1 MSALRPAWTDGAAP
15 PAAAAAAADG
25 DTSRRGRNDHDDDDE
40 EEEDDLAGAAAGSCR
55 TDYAPRGDGDAAVV
69 IVPRK
74 EKRGEA
80 LTWRE
85 DAV

>member
-15 PAAAAAAADG
+15 PAAAAAAAADG
-25 DTSRRGRNDHDDDDE
+25 DTSRRGRNDHDDDEDD
-40 EEEDDLAGAAAGSCR
+40 DDLAGAAAGSCR

-80 LTWRE
+80 LTWME
-85 DAV
+85 EAV